1 MAKTFLKFNSELK
14 PLSEVFEHSEGTYQ
28 REAELF
34 RVGKV
39 RGQDYT
45 EEDLQHLVNNFDSQ
59 ELIPIQYDHSESA
72 RDTVGY
78 LKAVNLSE
86 GVLSGLVQIIDDG
99 AIQRIEK
106 GLNKKL
112 SISFYTKRQGTKF
125 VPQKIREVSIV
136 AFPQV
141 GTAQLFHEVEED
153 NKMDNNEIR
162 TQVENELK
170 EQYSQQLQELE
181 TLRQE
186 REVQKF
192 AQIDLDVE
200 KFAAEGKILPAQ
212 KEDISEFMKSLDE
225 AQRESFSK
233 IVAAFKAH
241 DLDEKGEIG
250 EFGEEDGELEKTE
263 LSEDD
268 KFYLEQAARF
278 GTKL

>member
-14 PLSEVFEHSEGTYQ
+14 PLSEVFEHSEGVYQ

-45 EEDLQHLVNNFDSQ
+45 EEDLQHLVDNFDDK

-112 SISFYTKRQGTKF
+112 SISFYTKRQGAKF